1 MEQPIIALQ
10 NGGVR
15 DESRRFRTPVNFTLE
30 AGEHIAVMGLNG
42 SGKTILIETLLGNLY
57 LAEGK
62 LNYDFRSDDNRA
74 SQHIRY
80 ITFRDAYGSADGE
93 YYYQQRWNAT
103 DRESAPL
110 ASEMFDRVTCDPL
123 ERERI
128 FDLLGIR
135 GMLQKQII
143 LLSSGE
149 LRKFQIAKMLLAA
162 PRVLVVES
170 PFIGL
175 DVEARRTLEE
185 LFVTLTRRSDVQ
197 IVLSVSSPADIPS
210 FVTHVCTVDGMR
222 CGAKQTRETFLR
234 DEPFSRRRAEM
245 TAAYERQPIQ
255 LPPPLAEPLHCDEVV
270 RLRNV
275 TIRYGER
282 TVLDSVNWTIRGGD
296 KWTLTGANGSGKSTL
311 LSLICADN
319 PQSYAQDIVLF
330 GRQRGSGES
339 IWDIKKHIGYVS
351 PEMHRSYIKNIP
363 AIDIVAS
370 GFFDSIGLYLT
381 PNDDQRAVCE
391 EWLKTFEMGGLRDKS
406 FVKLSSGEQRL
417 LLLARAFV
425 KDPDLLILDEP
436 LHGLDCYNKERA
448 RAVIEAFCRRPDK
461 TMIYVTHYERELPR
475 CVDKKMVLQ
484 KHA

>member
-10 NGGVR
+10 NGVVR

-197 IVLSVSSPADIPS
+197 IVLSVSSPADIRRS
-210 FVTHVCTVDGMR
+210 SRTSARWTV
-222 CGAKQTRETFLR
+222 CGAARSRPAKRSCATNRSR
-234 DEPFSRRRAEM
+234 DAGP
-245 TAAYERQPIQ
+245 
-255 LPPPLAEPLHCDEVV
+255 
-270 RLRNV
+270 
-275 TIRYGER
+275 
-282 TVLDSVNWTIRGGD
+282 
-296 KWTLTGANGSGKSTL
+296 K
-311 LSLICADN
+311 
-319 PQSYAQDIVLF
+319 
-330 GRQRGSGES
+330 
-339 IWDIKKHIGYVS
+339 
-351 PEMHRSYIKNIP
+351 
-363 AIDIVAS
+363 
-370 GFFDSIGLYLT
+370 
-381 PNDDQRAVCE
+381 
-391 EWLKTFEMGGLRDKS
+391 
-406 FVKLSSGEQRL
+406 
-417 LLLARAFV
+417 
-425 KDPDLLILDEP
+425 
-436 LHGLDCYNKERA
+436 
-448 RAVIEAFCRRPDK
+448 
-461 TMIYVTHYERELPR
+461 
-475 CVDKKMVLQ
+475 
-484 KHA
+484 

>member
-10 NGGVR
+10 NGVVR

-170 PFIGL
+170 PFI
-175 DVEARRTLEE
+175 
-185 LFVTLTRRSDVQ
+185 
-197 IVLSVSSPADIPS
+197 
-210 FVTHVCTVDGMR
+210 
-222 CGAKQTRETFLR
+222 
-234 DEPFSRRRAEM
+234 
-245 TAAYERQPIQ
+245 
-255 LPPPLAEPLHCDEVV
+255 
-270 RLRNV
+270 
-275 TIRYGER
+275 
-282 TVLDSVNWTIRGGD
+282 
-296 KWTLTGANGSGKSTL
+296 
-311 LSLICADN
+311 
-319 PQSYAQDIVLF
+319 
-330 GRQRGSGES
+330 
-339 IWDIKKHIGYVS
+339 
-351 PEMHRSYIKNIP
+351 
-363 AIDIVAS
+363 
-370 GFFDSIGLYLT
+370 
-381 PNDDQRAVCE
+381 
-391 EWLKTFEMGGLRDKS
+391 
-406 FVKLSSGEQRL
+406 
-417 LLLARAFV
+417 
-425 KDPDLLILDEP
+425 
-436 LHGLDCYNKERA
+436 
-448 RAVIEAFCRRPDK
+448 
-461 TMIYVTHYERELPR
+461 
-475 CVDKKMVLQ
+475 
-484 KHA
+484 

>member
-10 NGGVR
+10 NGVVR

-162 PRVLVVES
+162 PRVLVV
-170 PFIGL
+170 
-175 DVEARRTLEE
+175 DV
-185 LFVTLTRRSDVQ
+185 
-197 IVLSVSSPADIPS
+197 
-210 FVTHVCTVDGMR
+210 
-222 CGAKQTRETFLR
+222 GAKAVLENLSYG
-234 DEPFSRRRAEM
+234 FSSSA
-245 TAAYERQPIQ
+245 
-255 LPPPLAEPLHCDEVV
+255 
-270 RLRNV
+270 
-275 TIRYGER
+275 
-282 TVLDSVNWTIRGGD
+282 
-296 KWTLTGANGSGKSTL
+296 
-311 LSLICADN
+311 
-319 PQSYAQDIVLF
+319 
-330 GRQRGSGES
+330 GRFR
-339 IWDIKKHIGYVS
+339 V
-351 PEMHRSYIKNIP
+351 
-363 AIDIVAS
+363 
-370 GFFDSIGLYLT
+370 
-381 PNDDQRAVCE
+381 
-391 EWLKTFEMGGLRDKS
+391 
-406 FVKLSSGEQRL
+406 
-417 LLLARAFV
+417 
-425 KDPDLLILDEP
+425 
-436 LHGLDCYNKERA
+436 
-448 RAVIEAFCRRPDK
+448 
-461 TMIYVTHYERELPR
+461 
-475 CVDKKMVLQ
+475 
-484 KHA
+484 

>member
-10 NGGVR
+10 NGVVR

-80 ITFRDAYGSADGE
+80 ITFRDAYCSADGE

-255 LPPPLAEPLHCDEVV
+255 LPPSPRRTAALRRSGAAAQRYDPLRRTDGA
-270 RLRNV
+270 RL
-275 TIRYGER
+275 
-282 TVLDSVNWTIRGGD
+282 
-296 KWTLTGANGSGKSTL
+296 GKL
-311 LSLICADN
+311 DN
-319 PQSYAQDIVLF
+319 P
-330 GRQRGSGES
+330 GRRNG
-339 IWDIKKHIGYVS
+339 
-351 PEMHRSYIKNIP
+351 R
-363 AIDIVAS
+363 
-370 GFFDSIGLYLT
+370 
-381 PNDDQRAVCE
+381 
-391 EWLKTFEMGGLRDKS
+391 
-406 FVKLSSGEQRL
+406 
-417 LLLARAFV
+417 
-425 KDPDLLILDEP
+425 
-436 LHGLDCYNKERA
+436 
-448 RAVIEAFCRRPDK
+448 
-461 TMIYVTHYERELPR
+461 
-475 CVDKKMVLQ
+475 
-484 KHA
+484 